1 MSFWEK
7 PQICN
12 KENNGIIQ
20 DIKFPLSY
28 QLSLS
33 KKCEEKASQPPCKVY
48 STTPTSDVAK
58 EDNRREVPSWEYTQ
72 GLQDTTDSWD
82 SSPSQSPHSEF
93 SKCLETKC
101 LLPIFH
107 SSYIWIQVFAV
118 FIRSLVY
125 HCPLSIE
132 WTETLSLQ
140 FMSLRTKKARSRC
153 NDWIG
158 LLGCLPHWHLWLT
171 TSLVMSVK
179 NMHPKHLT

>member
-72 GLQDTTDSWD
+72 GLQDIW
-82 SSPSQSPHSEF
+82 
-93 SKCLETKC
+93 
-101 LLPIFH
+101 FH
-107 SSYIWIQVFAV
+107 D
-118 FIRSLVY
+118 
-125 HCPLSIE
+125 E
-132 WTETLSLQ
+132 WTLGEIS
-140 FMSLRTKKARSRC
+140 SIIWC
-153 NDWIG
+153 NRHHVLKSTFPEIRVATPDFLCCIFSWYISVYF
-158 LLGCLPHWHLWLT
+158 LPFCFQPSCVFLFKLHFL
-171 TSLVMSVK
+171 
-179 NMHPKHLT
+179 